1 VSSLRDC
8 LDHHYYYEERSA
20 MSNEIKLTVIGSL
33 TADPELRY
41 TPSGV
46 PVANFTIASNPRVF
60 NKPTGEW
67 RDGDPVFMRCT
78 VWRDPAENTANSLS
92 KGDRIIAHGRLLQ
105 KSYETDAGEKRTSWE
120 LLVDEVG
127 PSLRWASTKVE
138 KVRRVNSHTTT
149 DDTSNDE
156 PPF

>member
-1 VSSLRDC
+1 
-8 LDHHYYYEERSA
+8 
-20 MSNEIKLTVIGSL
+20 MSGEIRLTVIGAL

-67 RDGDPVFMRCT
+67 RDGDPTFMRCA
-78 VWRDPAENTANSLS
+78 VWRDPAENAANSLS
-92 KGDRIIAHGRLLQ
+92 KGDRVIAHGRLLQ
-105 KSYETDAGEKRTSWE
+105 RSYETDAGEKRTSWE
-120 LLVDEVG
+120 LLCDEVG
-127 PSLRWASTKVE
+127 PSLKWASARVE
-138 KVRRVNSHTTT
+138 KIRQVNKHAPGH
-149 DDTSNDE
+149 DTSVDE